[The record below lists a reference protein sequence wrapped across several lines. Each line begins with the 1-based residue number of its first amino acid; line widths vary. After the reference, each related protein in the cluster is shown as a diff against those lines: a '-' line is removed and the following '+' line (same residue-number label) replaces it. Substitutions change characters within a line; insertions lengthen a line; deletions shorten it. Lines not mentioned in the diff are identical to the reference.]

1 MTHFQNFQGNKNTD
15 FITEKIGHLIQS
27 ICIRNNQ
34 MLYSS
39 VSKKSF
45 CRFKIIYIKMFCF
58 SKIYSFYAFLKTTRA
73 GLG

>member
-1 MTHFQNFQGNKNTD
+1 MGLGHDNNK
-15 FITEKIGHLIQS
+15 
-27 ICIRNNQ
+27 